1 MFGKTRPGANAY
13 MDINLETGVFAASP
27 HKLIVM
33 LFDGAKL
40 ALSNAQLHLENK
52 HVAAKGQ
59 AIAHAI
65 RIISDGLRASL
76 NKDAG
81 GPLAKNLDALYE
93 YMCTRLVL
101 ANLHNDAK
109 IVNEVIDLLEVIR
122 QAWVEIEDLPAPPVK
137 PLDVP
142 PSKPRYDILAPRTSS
157 FIKA

>member
-1 MFGKTRPGANAY
+1 MFGTTRSGVNAY

-40 ALSNAQLHLENK
+40 ALGNAQLHLENNQT
-52 HVAAKGQ
+52 AAKGR

-65 RIISDGLRASL
+65 KIISDGLRASL
-76 NKDAG
+76 NKEAG

-93 YMCTRLVL
+93 YMCNRLVL

-109 IVNEVIDLLEVIR
+109 MLKEVIDLVQVIR
-122 QAWVEIEDLPAPPVK
+122 QAWVEIDDLPASSGK
-137 PLDVP
+137 PGNAP
-142 PSKPRYDILAPRTSS
+142 MNKPRSDALAPRASS

>member
-1 MFGKTRPGANAY
+1 MFGKIRSGANAY

-52 HVAAKGQ
+52 HIAAKGQ

-65 RIISDGLRASL
+65 KIISDGLRASL
-76 NKDAG
+76 NKEAG

-109 IVNEVIDLLEVIR
+109 IIKEVIDLLEVIR
-122 QAWVEIEDLPAPPVK
+122 QAWVEIENLPAHTVK
-137 PLDVP
+137 PLNGQT
-142 PSKPRYDILAPRTSS
+142 SKPAFDILTPRTSS